1 MSDTVD
7 ALLEVTAK
15 AVADYGFRQAVL
27 WSGSEIA
34 DQWGLSIAETQVLL
48 GPVLEALRALPVP
61 VEPADI
67 PAEQERIARLVRDAL
82 GGS

>member
-1 MSDTVD
+1 MET
-7 ALLEVTAK
+7 LLEVAGK

-27 WSGSEIA
+27 WSGSEVA
-34 DQWGLSIAETQVLL
+34 DQWGLSTAETHILL

-67 PAEQERIARLVRDAL
+67 PAEQERITQLVRDAL
-82 GGS
+82 GAS